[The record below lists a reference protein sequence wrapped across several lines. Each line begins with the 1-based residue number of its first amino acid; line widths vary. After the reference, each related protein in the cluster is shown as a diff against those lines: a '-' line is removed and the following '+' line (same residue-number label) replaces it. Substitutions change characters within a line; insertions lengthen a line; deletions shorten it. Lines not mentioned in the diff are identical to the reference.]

1 MTKIMPPMDNYISW
15 KKTVDKIGLMDPLF
29 LLGRALEFP
38 NGEFFLQW

>member
-15 KKTVDKIGLMDPLF
+15 QNIVDKRGLMDLLF

-38 NGEFFLQW
+38 IGELFLQ